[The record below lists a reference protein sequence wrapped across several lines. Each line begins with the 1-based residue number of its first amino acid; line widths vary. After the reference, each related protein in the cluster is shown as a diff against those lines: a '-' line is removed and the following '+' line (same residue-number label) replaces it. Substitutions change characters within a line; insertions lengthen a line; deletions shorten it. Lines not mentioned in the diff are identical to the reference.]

1 MFIRFFVCSI
11 FLSSLIQFH
20 TSSFSTWSVQVI
32 LSILIQQNTW
42 KLSKYFW
49 SIFQKVSKLQHHKY
63 LCSKDSI
70 SLVSSLNLSPS
81 IWMQLLHRTRCLF
94 IPMTILLKLL
104 RKIIT
109 VYIEY
114 HIKIGIDFALKLQSF
129 SILKQAVGQR
139 IANVVL

>member
-1 MFIRFFVCSI
+1 
-11 FLSSLIQFH
+11 
-20 TSSFSTWSVQVI
+20 
-32 LSILIQQNTW
+32 
-42 KLSKYFW
+42 
-49 SIFQKVSKLQHHKY
+49 
-63 LCSKDSI
+63 
-70 SLVSSLNLSPS
+70 
-81 IWMQLLHRTRCLF
+81 MQLLHRTRCLF